1 MNKKDYI
8 TISEEDFWKIYDLID
23 NIKLDEDRIIGI
35 LEYINYISKS
45 LYQYIKQNKL
55 KKWILKYIIGID
67 LEYDLK
73 VINNGLSEIFIK
85 YLGIYHINYLKD
97 LNKIL
102 EKIKNENGSNK
113 SSNESKNGQ
122 SNNCN

>member
-8 TISEEDFWKIYDLID
+8 IISEEDFWKIYDLID

-73 VINNGLSEIFIK
+73 VINNGLSEIFTK

-102 EKIKNENGSNK
+102 EKIKNENGLNK
-113 SSNESKNGQ
+113 FSNESKNG
-122 SNNCN
+122 

>member
-1 MNKKDYI
+1 MDKKEDRI
-8 TISEEDFWKIYDLID
+8 IISEENFWKIYDLID
-23 NIKLDEDRIIGI
+23 NIKLDENRIISI

-45 LYQYIKQNKL
+45 LYQYIKCNKL

-73 VINNGLSEIFIK
+73 VINESLSIIFTR

-97 LNKIL
+97 LDEVL
-102 EKIKNENGSNK
+102 EKIKSENGLNESSNK
-113 SSNESKNGQ
+113 QKNG
-122 SNNCN
+122 